1 MSENLPS
8 TIDIVTPRE
17 AAKILQVSSF
27 NVYVLIETDPTFPA
41 IQIDQK
47 WIIDR
52 MKLNAWGIV
61 NKSLIEKSP
70 STLDIINLPEAAE
83 ILRVCLNTIYAMIE
97 TDPTFPAVKI
107 NNMWRIHRVELKA
120 WYENKFTNKILPQS
134 ELEGVRRGMI
144 ERSSPTFDI
153 LTRKEATQILRFS
166 KVMFCHLTKTD
177 PTFPAV
183 KISKKWVVDRT
194 RLEAWYEV
202 KFSNNN
208 LPPLEFKDAPITE
221 EEA

>member
-52 MKLNAWGIV
+52 MKLNAWGSV

-83 ILRVCLNTIYAMIE
+83 ILRVCLRTIYTMIE

-144 ERSSPTFDI
+144 ERSSPTFEI
-153 LTRKEATQILRFS
+153 LTRKEATQILRFN

-183 KISKKWVVDRT
+183 KISQKWVVDRT
-194 RLEAWYEV
+194 RLEAWYEK
-202 KFSNNN
+202 KFSNKN
-208 LPPLEFKDAPITE
+208 LPPLEFEDVPITE